1 MQPFFSVT
9 LFTGQQLILEAIQ
22 RWLQRPCADE
32 AAVRQRRLGLKG
44 LISLLLRTAATGV
57 LATLLDAAIEFRR
70 RQLLAAAAADDA
82 SGAAG
87 ADDGAPSRFPGLGM
101 LSRAGVSA
109 WKARLLVAID
119 ELERRAEACG
129 IESRRRF
136 SPGKDADSEPDAATS
151 GKPAITSGLR
161 THSPSAACLS
171 PGDDGAEGAAEEE
184 SQSQRLGRTVEQL
197 RELVQQ
203 GDPESERRLDEEVG
217 SLVDL
222 LLGNTSPPSPAAY
235 TTAAA
240 RSRSVP
246 ARLDRLAGAGLR
258 ASRSR
263 AVLAPAAPTAPA
275 ATEQGAAEDEAAG
288 PASEPGSPTGGGL
301 CMICM
306 DRAVRVQVAECKH
319 ELCFGCARRLCAQQ
333 DHSVPECPFDRL
345 PINGF
350 VALATGRLCDGR
362 KGSSSVLDAAACTAE
377 MAA

>member
-9 LFTGQQLILEAIQ
+9 LFTGQQLIIEAIQ

-32 AAVRQRRLGLKG
+32 TAVQQRRLGLKG

-70 RQLLAAAAADDA
+70 RQLLAAAAADEG
-82 SGAAG
+82 GAAG
-87 ADDGAPSRFPGLGM
+87 GDGVPSRFPGLGM
-101 LSRAGVSA
+101 LSRAGVAA

-136 SPGKDADSEPDAATS
+136 SPGKDANDELAAAEG
-151 GKPAITSGLR
+151 GKPATAGGLR
-161 THSPSAACLS
+161 SHSPSAACLA
-171 PGDDGAEGAAEEE
+171 PGEEEEEE

-203 GDPESERRLDEEVG
+203 GDPESERRLDEEDV
-217 SLVDL
+217 
-222 LLGNTSPPSPAAY
+222 
-235 TTAAA
+235 
-240 RSRSVP
+240 
-246 ARLDRLAGAGLR
+246 
-258 ASRSR
+258 
-263 AVLAPAAPTAPA
+263 
-275 ATEQGAAEDEAAG
+275 AG
-288 PASEPGSPTGGGL
+288 PASEPGSPTGSASGGL

-333 DHSVPECPFDRL
+333 DHSVPQCPFDRL

-350 VALATGRLCDGR
+350 VALASGRLCDGR
-362 KGSSSVLDAAACTAE
+362 KGSSGTLASTASAAETA
-377 MAA
+377 A